1 MEQARKGTQFISFL
15 RLLTKIPAFM
25 KSFENQT
32 GIAASALGM
41 EDHFISRLI
50 KNQTIDI
57 QLIASKSIVHD
68 IKKIN
73 LKSVKATIRALSIP
87 MFPKI

>member
-68 IKKIN
+68 IKKN
-73 LKSVKATIRALSIP
+73 QS
-87 MFPKI
+87 KICESYDSCFVYTHVS